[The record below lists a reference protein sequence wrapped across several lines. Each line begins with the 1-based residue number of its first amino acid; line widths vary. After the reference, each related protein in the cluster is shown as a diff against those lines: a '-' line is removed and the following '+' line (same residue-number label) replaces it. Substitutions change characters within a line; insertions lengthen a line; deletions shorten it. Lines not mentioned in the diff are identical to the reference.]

1 MLFYQPSQGY
11 CFNSDSMFLYDFIA
25 SNSPKGRLLDVGC
38 GVGVIGLL
46 LARDFNI
53 DLTMVEKQD
62 IMAELAQR
70 NIEVNK
76 IKANLVKS
84 DFLEFSADESFKFI
98 VSNPP
103 FYHPDVIQS
112 KNSHINACR
121 YNTHLPIEPFFK
133 KVASLLS
140 SRGHF
145 IFCYDA
151 SQLPQLL
158 ESLNRVALRAE
169 ELRMVHPKIDRPAKL
184 TMIHARKNSKARL
197 KVLPPF
203 IVFKEDVYSV
213 EAQEIFKKART
224 HTIKCQIS

>member
-25 SNSPKGRLLDVGC
+25 SYSPKGRLLDVGC

-53 DLTMVEKQD
+53 ELTMVEKQD
-62 IMAELAQR
+62 IMAELAKR

-76 IKANLVKS
+76 IKADLVKS
-84 DFLEFSADESFKFI
+84 DFLEFRANEPFDFI

-112 KNSHINACR
+112 RDSHINACR

-140 SRGHF
+140 PRGHF

-158 ESLNRVALRAE
+158 ESLNKAALRAE
-169 ELRMVHPKIDRPAKL
+169 EMRMVHPKIGRIAKL
-184 TMIHARKNSKARL
+184 VMIHARKNSKARL

-203 IVFKEDVYSV
+203 IVFKEEDYST
-213 EAQEIFKKART
+213 EAQNIFKKART

>member
-1 MLFYQPSQGY
+1 MLFYQPKKGY
-11 CFNSDSMFLYDFIA
+11 CFNSDSMFLYDFA
-25 SNSPKGRLLDVGC
+25 SSYSPKGRVLDVGC

-46 LARDFNI
+46 LARDFKI

-62 IMAELAQR
+62 IMVELAKK
-70 NIEVNK
+70 NIEVNN
-76 IKANLVKS
+76 IEAELIKS
-84 DFLEFSADESFKFI
+84 DFLEFNSKEPFEYI

-112 KNSHINACR
+112 QNSHINACR
-121 YNTHLPIEPFFK
+121 YNTHLPIEQFFK
-133 KVASLLS
+133 KVSLLLS
-140 SRGHF
+140 GRGHF

-158 ESLNRVALRAE
+158 EGLNSSGLRAE
-169 ELRMVHPKIDRPAKL
+169 ELRMVHPKIERPAKL
-184 TMIHARKNSKARL
+184 VMIHARKNSKARL

-203 IVFKEDVYSV
+203 IVFKGDIYSI

-224 HTIKCQIS
+224 HTIKC

>member
-1 MLFYQPSQGY
+1 
-11 CFNSDSMFLYDFIA
+11 MFLYDFI
-25 SNSPKGRLLDVGC
+25 SSYSPKGRLLDVGC

-62 IMAELAQR
+62 VMAKLAQR
-70 NIEVNK
+70 NIKVNK
-76 IKANLVKS
+76 IDAELIKS
-84 DFLEFSADESFKFI
+84 DFLEFNATKPFDFI

-112 KNSHINACR
+112 QNSHINACR

-158 ESLNRVALRAE
+158 ESLNKVALRAE
-169 ELRMVHPKIDRPAKL
+169 ELRMVHPKTDRAAKL
-184 TMIHARKNSKARL
+184 VMIHARKNSKARL

-203 IVFKEDVYSV
+203 IVFEGDKYST

>member
-11 CFNSDSMFLYDFIA
+11 CFNSDSIFLYDFI
-25 SNSPKGRLLDVGC
+25 SSYLPKGRVLDVGC

-62 IMAELAQR
+62 IMVKFAQK
-70 NIEVNK
+70 NIEINK

-84 DFLEFSADESFKFI
+84 DFLEFSADKPFEFI

-112 KNSHINACR
+112 QDSHINACR
-121 YNTHLPIEPFFK
+121 YNTHLPIESFLK
-133 KVASLLS
+133 KVATLLS
-140 SRGHF
+140 PRGHF

-151 SQLPQLL
+151 KQLPQLL
-158 ESLNRVALRAE
+158 KNLNRVKLGVE
-169 ELRMVHPKIDRPAKL
+169 ELCMVHPKTDRIAKL
-184 TMIHARKNSKARL
+184 AMIHARKNSKAML

-203 IVFKEDVYSV
+203 ILFKDGKYNTR
-213 EAQEIFKKART
+213 AQEIFKKVRT
-224 HTIKCQIS
+224 HTIKCQML

>member
-1 MLFYQPSQGY
+1 
-11 CFNSDSMFLYDFIA
+11 MFLYDFIA
-25 SNSPKGRLLDVGC
+25 SCSPKGRLLDVGC

-53 DLTMVEKQD
+53 DLTMVEKQE

-70 NIEVNK
+70 NLEVNK
-76 IKANLVKS
+76 IKAELIKS
-84 DFLEFSADESFKFI
+84 DFLEFRADKPFEFI

-112 KNSHINACR
+112 QNSHINACR

-133 KVASLLS
+133 KVASLLNP
-140 SRGHF
+140 RGHF

-151 SQLPQLL
+151 SQLPELL
-158 ESLNRVALRAE
+158 ESLNRSELRAE

-184 TMIHARKNSKARL
+184 VIIHARKNSKARL
-197 KVLPPF
+197 KILPPF
-203 IVFKEDVYSV
+203 IVFKGENYSIEAED
-213 EAQEIFKKART
+213 IFKRART
-224 HTIKCQIS
+224 HTIKCQI

>member
-1 MLFYQPSQGY
+1 VLFYQPQKGY

-25 SNSPKGRLLDVGC
+25 SCSPKGRLLDVGC

-53 DLTMVEKQD
+53 DLTMVEKQE

-70 NIEVNK
+70 NLEVNK
-76 IKANLVKS
+76 IKAELIKS
-84 DFLEFSADESFKFI
+84 DFLEFRADKPFEFI

-112 KNSHINACR
+112 QNSHINACR

-133 KVASLLS
+133 KVASLLNH
-140 SRGHF
+140 RGHF

-151 SQLPQLL
+151 SQLPELL
-158 ESLNRVALRAE
+158 ESLNRSELRAE
-169 ELRMVHPKIDRPAKL
+169 ELRMVHPKIDRLAKL
-184 TMIHARKNSKARL
+184 VMIHARKNSKARL
-197 KVLPPF
+197 KILPPF
-203 IVFKEDVYSV
+203 IVFKGENYSIEAED
-213 EAQEIFKKART
+213 IFKRART
-224 HTIKCQIS
+224 HTIKCQI

>member
-1 MLFYQPSQGY
+1 MLFYQPQKGY

-25 SNSPKGRLLDVGC
+25 SCSPKGRLLDVGC

-53 DLTMVEKQD
+53 DLTMVEKQE

-70 NIEVNK
+70 NLEVNK
-76 IKANLVKS
+76 IKAELIKS
-84 DFLEFSADESFKFI
+84 DFLEFRADKPFEFI

-112 KNSHINACR
+112 QNSHINACR

-133 KVASLLS
+133 KVASLLNP
-140 SRGHF
+140 RGHF

-151 SQLPQLL
+151 SQLPELL
-158 ESLNRVALRAE
+158 ESLNRSELRAE

-184 TMIHARKNSKARL
+184 VMIHARKNSKARL
-197 KVLPPF
+197 KILPPF
-203 IVFKEDVYSV
+203 IVFKGENYSIEAED
-213 EAQEIFKKART
+213 IFKRART
-224 HTIKCQIS
+224 HTIKCQI

>member
-1 MLFYQPSQGY
+1 
-11 CFNSDSMFLYDFIA
+11 MFLYDFI
-25 SNSPKGRLLDVGC
+25 SSYSPKGRLLDVGC

-53 DLTMVEKQD
+53 DLRMVEKQD
-62 IMAELAQR
+62 VMAELAQR
-70 NIEVNK
+70 NIKVNK
-76 IKANLVKS
+76 IDAELVKS
-84 DFLEFSADESFKFI
+84 DFLEFNATKSFDFI

-112 KNSHINACR
+112 QNSHINACR

-140 SRGHF
+140 PRGHF

-158 ESLNRVALRAE
+158 ESLNKASLRAE
-169 ELRMVHPKIDRPAKL
+169 ELRMVHPKIDRVAKL
-184 TMIHARKNSKARL
+184 VMIHARKNSKARL

-203 IVFKEDVYSV
+203 IVFKGENYST
-213 EAQEIFKKART
+213 EHKRYLKKQGHIR
-224 HTIKCQIS
+224 